1 MAGGWRQ
8 FVDQRGTEA
17 PASPSSFRRCV
28 RRHDAEH
35 VRDAGSLFQQRLAQ
49 SPIKFAAVKMGVP
62 LFTGFH
68 RMTLDRPHNSQ
79 LAVQVSLVRQPLDR
93 APNPIATAQLTARE
107 PIGGGMIELHRM
119 HPFPDAASFWRSA
132 TRGSRPQIS
141 PHNL

>member
-79 LAVQVSLVRQPLDR
+79 SKLNSWRTE
-93 APNPIATAQLTARE
+93 NP
-107 PIGGGMIELHRM
+107 
-119 HPFPDAASFWRSA
+119 
-132 TRGSRPQIS
+132 RGVPSIVF
-141 PHNL
+141 